1 MHLSRLYVAPEEQV
15 SRIQV
20 IDSARTSSI
29 GDDPAIL
36 TGRAQSPD
44 RTILSEQQF
53 QHGDILGATFIAPVE
68 NVTGCAMTRVRAI
81 GVVAQLLAETPF
93 GALVPICAKEGTAG

>member
-20 IDSARTSSI
+20 IDSARASRV

-36 TGRAQSPD
+36 AGRAQSPD
-44 RTILSEQQF
+44 RAILSEQEF
-53 QHGDILGATFIAPVE
+53 QHGDILGATFIASVE
-68 NVTGCAMTRVRAI
+68 NVTGCAMTRIRTV

-93 GALVPICAKEGTAG
+93 GTLVPICAKEGTAE